1 MDPDNELFDAA
12 CELLDRARR
21 LRVAAADP
29 GAGPA
34 VPATLGCL
42 AAALEELA
50 GACGGLDADLGA
62 TLRRAARRAEAA
74 RSRAAAL
81 R

>member
-12 CELLDRARR
+12 CDVLDRARR
-21 LRVAAADP
+21 LRAAAADP
-29 GAGPA
+29 GAAPA

-42 AAALEELA
+42 SSALGELAAACA
-50 GACGGLDADLGA
+50 GLDPELGA

-74 RSRAAAL
+74 RSRSAAL